1 MEIQKQESIKIELNQ
16 AFKRN
21 LKIIENS
28 ENYEERL
35 QARLFIAD
43 YLLGKIAFP
52 KAPWE
57 E

>member
-1 MEIQKQESIKIELNQ
+1 MTSKTDLIKIELNQ

-28 ENYEERL
+28 ENHEERL
-35 QARLFIAD
+35 KARLFIAD